1 MIDEVLKSY
10 KRWVIQ
16 IAREFNIKNNEIKD
30 IIIIFAIIIC
40 QIKKAHP

>member
-16 IAREFNIKNNEIKD
+16 IAREFNVKNNEIKD
-30 IIIIFAIIIC
+30 IIRTHYNLA
-40 QIKKAHP
+40 KS